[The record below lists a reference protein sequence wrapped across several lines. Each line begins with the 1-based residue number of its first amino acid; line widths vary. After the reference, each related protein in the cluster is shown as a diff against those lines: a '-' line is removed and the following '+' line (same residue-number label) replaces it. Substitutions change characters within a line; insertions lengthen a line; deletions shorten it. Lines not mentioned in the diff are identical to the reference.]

1 MEIKQKFLKLKEKVT
16 HIKWKELVATKAF
29 ITVGCL
35 VLVCVAVLVSSL
47 VNENMDITAGNESG
61 DNRVLGNTILVD
73 ASANES
79 DKDQA
84 SDQSQENNQSSTE
97 SGDQNAD
104 SNVNEELNGEDF
116 FAMAIL
122 NRTQVRDSALEVLR
136 QIAENPDAMPDAKE
150 EALSSIAAIAED
162 MSIEANI
169 ETLIEAKGISQ
180 CVAVI
185 SGNNCS
191 VIVNKSDLTPTVLT
205 QITDIVYD
213 QAGIPVANV
222 TVVEAE

>member
-61 DNRVLGNTILVD
+61 ENRVLGNTILVD
-73 ASANES
+73 ASANE
-79 DKDQA
+79 

-104 SNVNEELNGEDF
+104 SNVNQELNGEDF